1 MTGVRVACL
10 ALVALVMSV
19 AGVAA
24 QTPTNTP
31 ANTANTANAAPS
43 GPSVSLPAGSKSEAG
58 CNAVEKPLS
67 AGGAS
72 FVPETTGQ
80 QKTWQPPGGEIQFVI
95 RSFVSIPA
103 DALVI
108 VCFRWQR
115 SQERQDGY
123 ISSRPHHL
131 DLQDGGRLLRVTVM
145 VPQSLRNPPS
155 RFSGEGRY
163 VGFWLVP
170 LADVRIMVLAKDGSG
185 GYTIAA
191 DVSHAIGVTNPFW
204 AFSLALL
211 TVAAA
216 FLVLSIVCYR
226 RLRRTGVEKTG
237 FLIRIVTT
245 PDGYASLSQLQIVL
259 WTFVVAGS
267 AVYVMVLS
275 GELIQ
280 VTTGTLVLLGISGA
294 VSVLAR
300 WQDAAQ
306 PPADAPR
313 LPRWSDL
320 VVNDVNG
327 HREIDVTRV
336 QMLYFTVITAIFV
349 VMKVL
354 TSYVIPEIPEGFQ
367 ILMGI
372 SNAVYVGSKVAP
384 KPAPADAA
392 APAAPQPTPSN
403 PAS

>member
-1 MTGVRVACL
+1 MTGVRVAC
-10 ALVALVMSV
+10 VAFAATLLWIMG
-19 AGVAA
+19 AAA
-24 QTPTNTP
+24 QNPTNSTADP
-31 ANTANTANAAPS
+31 ASAAT
-43 GPSVSLPAGSKSEAG
+43 GASVSLPAGSKSEVS
-58 CNAVEKPLS
+58 CNSVEKPVS

-72 FVPETTGQ
+72 IVPETTGQ
-80 QKTWQPPGGEIQFVI
+80 QKTWQPPGGEVEFVI
-95 RSFVSIPA
+95 RSFASIPA

-115 SQERQDGY
+115 AEERPDGY
-123 ISSRPHHL
+123 IASRPRHL
-131 DLQDGGRLLRVTVM
+131 DLSDGGRLLRVTVL
-145 VPQSLRNPPS
+145 VPHNLRHAPS

-163 VGFWLVP
+163 VGLWLVP
-170 LADVRIMVLAKDGSG
+170 LADVRIMVLAKEQDGT
-185 GYTIAA
+185 YTVAA
-191 DVSHAIGVTNPFW
+191 DVSHGIGVTNPFW
-204 AFSLALL
+204 ALALALL
-211 TVAAA
+211 TVLGAVA
-216 FLVLSIVCYR
+216 VLSIICHR
-226 RLRRTGVEKTG
+226 RLRRTGIEKTG
-237 FLIRIVTT
+237 FLIRVITA

-267 AVYVMVLS
+267 AIYVMVLS

-294 VSVLAR
+294 VSVLSR
-300 WQDAAQ
+300 WQDNATAT
-306 PPADAPR
+306 ADAPPR
-313 LPRWSDL
+313 QPRWSDL

-336 QMLYFTVITAIFV
+336 QMLYFTVITAAFV

-384 KPAPADAA
+384 KPATADA
-392 APAAPQPTPSN
+392 PASPQPSSN

>member
-1 MTGVRVACL
+1 MSGVRVACL
-10 ALVALVMSV
+10 AFAAFLMSV

-24 QTPTNTP
+24 QTPTNG
-31 ANTANTANAAPS
+31 TANPVNAANAAPP
-43 GPSVSLPAGSKSEAG
+43 GPSVSSPAATRSEAS
-58 CNAVEKPLS
+58 CNSVEKPLS

-72 FVPETTGQ
+72 IVSETTGQ
-80 QKTWQPPGGEIQFVI
+80 RKTWQPPGGEIEFVI
-95 RSFVSIPA
+95 RSFVTIPS
-103 DALVI
+103 DAFVI

-115 SQERQDGY
+115 ALERPDGF
-123 ISSRPHHL
+123 ISSRPIHL
-131 DLQDGGRLLRVTVM
+131 DLSDGGRLLRVTVM
-145 VPQSLRNPPS
+145 VPQNLRNAPS
-155 RFSGEGRY
+155 RFSGDGRY

-170 LADVRIMVLAKDGSG
+170 LADVRIMVIAKDGS
-185 GYTIAA
+185 TIVA
-191 DVSHAIGVTNPFW
+191 DVSHEIGVTNPFW
-204 AFSLALL
+204 ALTLALL

-216 FLVLSIVCYR
+216 FMMLSIACYR
-226 RLRRTGVEKTG
+226 RLRRAGVEKTG
-237 FLIRIVTT
+237 FLIRIITT

-294 VSVLAR
+294 VSVLSR
-300 WQDAAQ
+300 WQDATQVA
-306 PPADAPR
+306 ADAPPR

-320 VVNDVNG
+320 AISDVDG
-327 HREIDVTRV
+327 HRQIDVTRV

-384 KPAPADAA
+384 KPAEPAPGATAA
-392 APAAPQPTPSN
+392 SEPPPPGPAG
-403 PAS
+403 

>member
-1 MTGVRVACL
+1 MTGVQIACVAF
-10 ALVALVMSV
+10 ATLVMTM
-19 AGVAA
+19 GVAA
-24 QTPTNTP
+24 QTPTSS
-31 ANTANTANAAPS
+31 TANTANAATAAPT
-43 GPSVSLPAGSKSEAG
+43 GPAVSLPPGARSEAG
-58 CNAVEKPLS
+58 CNSVEKPLS

-72 FVPETTGQ
+72 FVPDTVGQ
-80 QKTWQPPGGEIQFVI
+80 QKTWQPPGGEIAFVI

-115 SQERQDGY
+115 AEERQDGY
-123 ISSRPHHL
+123 IASRPHHL

-163 VGFWLVP
+163 AGFWLVP
-170 LADVRIMVLAKDGSG
+170 LADVRIMVLAKDGAG
-185 GYTIAA
+185 GYTLAA

-204 AFSLALL
+204 ALTLALL

-226 RLRRTGVEKTG
+226 RLQRAGVTKTG
-237 FLIRIVTT
+237 MLIRIITT

-280 VTTGTLVLLGISGA
+280 VTSGTLVLLGISGA
-294 VSVLAR
+294 VSVLSR

-306 PPADAPR
+306 APADAPAR

-320 VVNDVNG
+320 VINDVNG

-336 QMLYFTVITAIFV
+336 QMLYFTVITALFV

-372 SNAVYVGSKVAP
+372 SNAVYVGSKAAP
-384 KPAPADAA
+384 KPAAETPPTA
-392 APAAPQPTPSN
+392 APEAAPPN